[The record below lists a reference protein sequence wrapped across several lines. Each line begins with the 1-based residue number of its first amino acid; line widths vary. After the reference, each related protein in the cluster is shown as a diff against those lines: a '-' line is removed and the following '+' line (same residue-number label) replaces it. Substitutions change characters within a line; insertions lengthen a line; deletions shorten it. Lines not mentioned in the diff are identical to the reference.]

1 MLSLLPLSPT
11 GQPLDVPLSP
21 YDTVVPLL
29 ARQFSQLQVL
39 GSRYDPGPLTPGMV
53 ANAPVSTPL
62 SISAWQQ
69 ALALHPNQE
78 WVQHLVAGLQD
89 GFRIGLLPHPV
100 CHSALGISPSALNNQ
115 EAVAKFIGTQIS
127 AGHMVGPLP
136 PHECANVITSRLA
149 VIPKKT
155 PGQFRVIVDLSS
167 PSNFSVNDNLHRNL
181 THVAYS
187 SVDEAA
193 AIMHN
198 LGRHTLMA
206 KLDIKDAYRL
216 IPVHPQDRRF
226 LGISWQGA
234 VYVDC
239 QLPFGLASAP
249 AIFSAVAQA
258 LEWILRARG
267 VSHMI
272 HYLDDFLVLGAPNSP
287 ECADALAITLHT
299 CAELGVPLAADKI
312 EGPTTSLTF
321 LGIQLD
327 STSLSLSLPG
337 DRLGEL
343 RGMLDRW
350 VGRKCI
356 NEPKQFQSLVG
367 HLVHA
372 TQVVPL
378 GKAFL
383 ANLFPLAQTLKPG
396 QYRRINAPSRSDL
409 AWWQTL
415 CTSWSGVSAQ
425 QLLLLN
431 DPAHH
436 LFTDASGSW
445 GCGAWSL
452 PNWFQIPWQG
462 NLNAASIAIKEL
474 FPIVVACAI
483 WGHLWHRQYI
493 LCHSD
498 NTAAVAYVNKLYA
511 KDPLATHLIRCL
523 AYFQALF
530 DFRIRAVHIS
540 GHLNVG
546 ADDLSRDRAAA
557 FLRAH
562 PSASPLSTQVSQEVL
577 NLLLQKGPD
586 WTSQEWK
593 RLCSNFWKQV

>member
-1 MLSLLPLSPT
+1 
-11 GQPLDVPLSP
+11 
-21 YDTVVPLL
+21 
-29 ARQFSQLQVL
+29 
-39 GSRYDPGPLTPGMV
+39 
-53 ANAPVSTPL
+53 
-62 SISAWQQ
+62 
-69 ALALHPNQE
+69 
-78 WVQHLVAGLQD
+78 
-89 GFRIGLLPHPV
+89 
-100 CHSALGISPSALNNQ
+100 
-115 EAVAKFIGTQIS
+115 
-127 AGHMVGPLP
+127 
-136 PHECANVITSRLA
+136 
-149 VIPKKT
+149 
-155 PGQFRVIVDLSS
+155 
-167 PSNFSVNDNLHRNL
+167 
-181 THVAYS
+181 
-187 SVDEAA
+187 
-193 AIMHN
+193 
-198 LGRHTLMA
+198 MA
-206 KLDIKDAYRL
+206 KIDIKDAYRL

-226 LGISWQGA
+226 LGISWQGT

-267 VSHMI
+267 VRHII
-272 HYLDDFLVLGAPNSP
+272 HYLDDFLILGAPNSP
-287 ECADALAITLHT
+287 ECANALDITLHT
-299 CAELGVPLAADKI
+299 CAELGVPLAPDKI
-312 EGPTTSLTF
+312 EGPTPSLRF

-327 STSLSLSLPG
+327 STSLSLSLPM
-337 DRLGEL
+337 DRLVEL
-343 RGMLDRW
+343 RGMLDMW
-350 VGRKCI
+350 VSRKVI
-356 NEPKQFQSLVG
+356 REPKQFQSLVG
-367 HLVHA
+367 HLAHA

-383 ANLFPLAQTLKPG
+383 ANLFPLAQTLQPG
-396 QYRRINAPSRSDL
+396 QYRRINAPSRRDL
-409 AWWQTL
+409 AWWQTI
-415 CTSWSGVSAQ
+415 CATWSGVSAQ

-452 PNWFQIPWQG
+452 PNWLQIPWQG

-474 FPIVVACAI
+474 FPIVVACAV
-483 WGHLWHRQYI
+483 WGNLWHHQYI

-511 KDPLATHLIRCL
+511 KDPVASHLIRCL

-562 PSASPLSTQVSQEVL
+562 PSASPFSTQVSQDVL
-577 NLLLQKGPD
+577 DLLLQKGPD

-593 RLCSNFWKQV
+593 RLCCNFWKQV